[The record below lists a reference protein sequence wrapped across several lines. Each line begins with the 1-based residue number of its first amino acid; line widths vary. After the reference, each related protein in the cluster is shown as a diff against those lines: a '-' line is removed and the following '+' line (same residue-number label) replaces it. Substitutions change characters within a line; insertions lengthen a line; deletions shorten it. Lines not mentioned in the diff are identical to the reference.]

1 MHYLDYNEQIQHRTG
16 DFPMAYYFVDERH
29 PRYHMPMHWHRETE
43 ILRIRSG
50 SLRLYIDDREILAQA
65 GDLLV
70 IGEGVIH
77 GGDPE
82 ACVYEC
88 IVFDPKPVLMY
99 VEACKRAVAPVLNR
113 NIFIRSDVFRTDG
126 AFEATLNRLYKCGED
141 GITGIEL
148 KIMGE
153 LFAFFARLS
162 EYMDGDRIDV
172 FYTRS
177 GQKAEQ
183 LKPALEYIET
193 HYGQNITLDELAR
206 LTGLSAKYFCRYFK
220 AIVHRSPIDYLNYYR
235 IECAS
240 YFLISSDMTVA
251 EIAQHCGYNDSSF
264 FIKQFKKYKGT
275 TPKQYRL
282 HPAVDEMVRK

>member
-1 MHYLDYNEQIQHRTG
+1 VHYLDYNEQIQHRTG

-50 SLRLYIDDREILAQA
+50 SLRLYIDDREIVARA
-65 GDLLV
+65 GDILV

-88 IVFDPKPVLMY
+88 LVFDPKPILMY

-113 NIFIRSDVFRTDG
+113 NIFINGDVFREDAG
-126 AFEATLNRLYKCGED
+126 FNAALSRIYRCGEE
-141 GITGIEL
+141 GISGIEL
-148 KIMGE
+148 RTMGA
-153 LFAFFARLS
+153 LFDFFGMLTER
-162 EYMDGDRIDV
+162 MDSGRIDV

-264 FIKQFKKYKGT
+264 FIKQFKKYKGA
-275 TPKQYRL
+275 TPKQYRM
-282 HPAVDEMVRK
+282 HPAAAETE

>member
-1 MHYLDYNEQIQHRTG
+1 MHYLDYNEQIQHCTG
-16 DFPMAYYFVDERH
+16 DFPVAYYFVDERH
-29 PRYHMPMHWHRETE
+29 PRYRMPMHWHRETE
-43 ILRIRSG
+43 ILRICSG
-50 SLRLYIDDREILAQA
+50 EMRLYIDDREITART
-65 GDLLV
+65 GDMLV

-82 ACVYEC
+82 NCVYEC
-88 IVFDPKPVLMY
+88 IVFDPKPILMY
-99 VEACKRAVAPVLNR
+99 VEACKRAMNPILNR
-113 NIFIRSDVFRTDG
+113 NIFIRRDVFRGD
-126 AFEATLNRLYKCGED
+126 ADFADALEKLYGCGKA
-141 GITGIEL
+141 GISGIEL
-148 KIMGE
+148 KVMGALHE
-153 LFAFFARLS
+153 FFGMLVER
-162 EYMDGDRIDV
+162 MDAAGVDV

-183 LKPALEYIET
+183 LKPALEYIES

-220 AIVHRSPIDYLNYYR
+220 TIVHRSPIDYLNYYR

-240 YFLISSDMTVA
+240 YFLISSDMTIA

-275 TPKQYRL
+275 TPKQYRM
-282 HPAVDEMVRK
+282 HPVLPEAN

>member
-1 MHYLDYNEQIQHRTG
+1 MHYLDYNEQIQHCTG
-16 DFPMAYYFVDERH
+16 DFPVAYYFVDERH
-29 PRYHMPMHWHRETE
+29 PRYRMPMHWHRETE
-43 ILRIRSG
+43 ILRICSG
-50 SLRLYIDDREILAQA
+50 EMRLYIDDREITART
-65 GDLLV
+65 GDMLV

-82 ACVYEC
+82 NCVYEC
-88 IVFDPKPVLMY
+88 IVFDPKPILMY
-99 VEACKRAVAPVLNR
+99 VEACKRAMTPILNR
-113 NIFIRSDVFRTDG
+113 NIFIRRDAFRGDAG
-126 AFEATLNRLYKCGED
+126 FADALEKLYGCGKA
-141 GITGIEL
+141 GISGIEL
-148 KIMGE
+148 KVMGALHE
-153 LFAFFARLS
+153 FFGMLVER
-162 EYMDGDRIDV
+162 MDAADVDV
-172 FYTRS
+172 FCTRS

-183 LKPALEYIET
+183 LKPALEYIES

-220 AIVHRSPIDYLNYYR
+220 TIVHRSPIDYLNYYR

-240 YFLISSDMTVA
+240 YFLISSDMTIA

-282 HPAVDEMVRK
+282 HPVLPEAN

>member
-1 MHYLDYNEQIQHRTG
+1 MHYLDYNEQIQHCTG

-29 PRYHMPMHWHRETE
+29 PRYRMPMHWHRETE

-50 SLRLYIDDREILAQA
+50 EMRLYIDDREITAQA
-65 GDLLV
+65 GDMLV

-82 ACVYEC
+82 NCVYEC
-88 IVFDPKPVLMY
+88 IVFDPKPTLMY
-99 VEACKRAVAPVLNR
+99 VEACKRAMNPILNR
-113 NIFIRSDVFRTDG
+113 NIFIMRDVFSGDADFAGTVEKLYG
-126 AFEATLNRLYKCGED
+126 YGEA
-141 GITGIEL
+141 GISGIEL
-148 KIMGE
+148 KVIGALHE
-153 LFAFFARLS
+153 FFGKLVER
-162 EYMDGDRIDV
+162 MDAPGVDV

-183 LKPALEYIET
+183 LKPALEYIES

-206 LTGLSAKYFCRYFK
+206 LTVLSAKYFCRYFK
-220 AIVHRSPIDYLNYYR
+220 TIVHRSPIDYLNYYR

-240 YFLISSDMTVA
+240 YFLISSDMTIA

-282 HPAVDEMVRK
+282 HPVLPEEN